1 MPGLPLTDHDAVN
14 TGCEF
19 DCQRSSDQM
28 CCEHSVAQFSSDQQ
42 LNPEENLA
50 LYCKPLELYN
60 FIRHRAIENPPY
72 LQRCLLYKIRA
83 KQKKRIQIT
92 ISLPGSN
99 NKELQAQNIFPL
111 YVLFARPT
119 SNVPI
124 EGHSP
129 IYRFSQAR
137 LLTSFNDS
145 GNNDRAEAT
154 FVIPDLETLIAT
166 QAYGLTFILVSRGTK
181 KNKGQTGQNLC
192 ENDCS
197 EKHVDY
203 SSLRKL
209 AGKCFWGKIPITLLN
224 SSLETCADL
233 ILGHIVESPI
243 SICMNPG
250 YLEPTFL
257 EHDNCLSFCSRK
269 ADAMVPYQLQVK
281 VSAAEAGAKDIL
293 KSPYNSFSYS
303 DVPPSLLLRIVRLR
317 VGNVLFNYKN
327 TQMSEVT
334 EDFTCPFCLV
344 RCGNFKGLECH
355 MTSSHDLFHYEF
367 WISEDYQA
375 VNVTLKKDNMR
386 TEFVAAEVDNSHRI
400 FYYRSRF
407 KKSRTEILPVARAD
421 AHIMESGS
429 PEETQAES
437 EDDVQEENEN
447 ALINDSKK
455 LHGSNHSQSE
465 FLAFGKSRKLSA
477 NRADPRNRLLLQK
490 RQFIHSH
497 KAQPMTFE
505 EVLSD
510 NDSEDE
516 VDDDIADLEDRRML
530 DDFVDVTKDE
540 KRIMHMWNSFIR
552 KQSILA
558 DSHVPWACEAFS
570 RHHGEELLENSALLW
585 GWRMFMIKLW
595 NHSLLSARTM
605 DTCNRILDDIKNER
619 SDPKKQ

>member
-1 MPGLPLTDHDAVN
+1 MPSLQDT
-14 TGCEF
+14 
-19 DCQRSSDQM
+19 
-28 CCEHSVAQFSSDQQ
+28 
-42 LNPEENLA
+42 
-50 LYCKPLELYN
+50 CKT
-60 FIRHRAIENPPY
+60 
-72 LQRCLLYKIRA
+72 
-83 KQKKRIQIT
+83 KKEIT
-92 ISLPGSN
+92 ISLPGCN

-119 SNVPI
+119 SNVSV

-129 IYRFSQAR
+129 IYRFSQAC
-137 LLTSFNDS
+137 LITNFNDS
-145 GNNDRAEAT
+145 GNNDHAEAT

-166 QAYGLTFILVSRGTK
+166 EAYGLTFILVSRGTK
-181 KNKGQTGQNLC
+181 KNKGRVGKNLV
-192 ENDCS
+192 ENSSSDN
-197 EKHVDY
+197 HVDL
-203 SSLRKL
+203 SSLQKF

-233 ILGHIVESPI
+233 ILGHIVESPL

-250 YLEPTFL
+250 YLEPKFL
-257 EHDNCLSFCSRK
+257 EHDSCLSFCSRK
-269 ADAMVPYQLQVK
+269 ADAMGPYQLEVK

-303 DVPPSLLLRIVRLR
+303 DVPQSLLLSIVRLR

-327 TQMSEVT
+327 TQRSEVT
-334 EDFTCPFCLV
+334 EDFSCPFCLV

-355 MTSSHDLFHYEF
+355 MISSHDLFHFEF

-375 VNVTLKKDNMR
+375 VNVRLKKDNKR
-386 TEFVAAEVDNSHRI
+386 TEFVSGEVDNSHQI

-407 KKSRTEILPVARAD
+407 KKSKRTETLQVAH
-421 AHIMESGS
+421 AHPHITESGS
-429 PEETQAES
+429 LDDMQVES
-437 EDDVQEENEN
+437 EEDVQEEKEN
-447 ALINDSKK
+447 ASIDNSKK
-455 LHGSNHSQSE
+455 LHGSNHTPSE

-540 KRIMHMWNSFIR
+540 KRIMHMWNSFVR

-570 RHHGEELLENSALLW
+570 RHHGEELVQNSALLW
-585 GWRMFMIKLW
+585 GWRLFMIKLW
-595 NHSLLSARTM
+595 NHSLLDARAM
-605 DTCNRILDDIKNER
+605 DTCNKILDAIKNES
-619 SDPKKQ
+619 SDPKKH